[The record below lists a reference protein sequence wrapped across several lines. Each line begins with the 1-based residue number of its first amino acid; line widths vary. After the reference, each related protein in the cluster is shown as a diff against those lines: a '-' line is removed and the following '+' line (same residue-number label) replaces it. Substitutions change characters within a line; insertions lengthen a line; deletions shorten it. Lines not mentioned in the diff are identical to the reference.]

1 MKGQI
6 LQIKFLE
13 DKVFLTE
20 EVAMSFEQLGLT
32 AHRSKGNKPSFW
44 VLRVLNYAEKDEK
57 IFCEIVDYKN
67 GETEFSDR
75 QKLNAA
81 ILNKIKSISFN
92 KIDTEK
98 FVKTLERVNNIHY
111 RPTSNFVDSLAEEK
125 VSIPALKLEALP
137 VYIDETFYV
146 SLNDLRFILGG
157 VSFQKKFKGYPKS
170 IELTISNYDILVEF
184 DAIKNYF
191 VNIFGAKKIK
201 VFVKLE
207 IKGDDI
213 TVLSIFS
220 PEINKINRETIDT
233 IKFEFV
239 KKSLKKKPAI
249 EIDKSLF
256 TMDEYFEMFGDE
268 KVKSDTFYKN
278 DRELFE
284 DLISIS
290 QTKHYKHLRYLS
302 SRHAHTL
309 LKLRFVHKPISFL
322 FLIEGDRNYHLI
334 WETLDTREATYIWH
348 IDKSLEQL
356 KISLRHIEDIIN
368 IIKVQGKTAYLN
380 SADEPFRRIYHDYS
394 ELVDGFVKW
403 KGELESWMS

>member
-81 ILNKIKSISFN
+81 ILNKIKNISFN

-98 FVKTLERVNNIHY
+98 FVKTLERVNNNHY

-125 VSIPALKLEALP
+125 VSIPALKLEVLP

>member
-348 IDKSLEQL
+348 IDKSLAQL

>member
-81 ILNKIKSISFN
+81 ILNKIKNISFN

-98 FVKTLERVNNIHY
+98 FVKTLERVNNNHY

-125 VSIPALKLEALP
+125 VSIPALKLEVLP

-394 ELVDGFVKW
+394 EMVDGFVKW

>member
-81 ILNKIKSISFN
+81 ILNKIKNISFN

-98 FVKTLERVNNIHY
+98 FVKTLERVNNNHY

-125 VSIPALKLEALP
+125 VSIPALKLEVLP

-348 IDKSLEQL
+348 IDKSLAQL

-394 ELVDGFVKW
+394 EMVDGFVKW

>member
-1 MKGQI
+1 
-6 LQIKFLE
+6 
-13 DKVFLTE
+13 
-20 EVAMSFEQLGLT
+20 
-32 AHRSKGNKPSFW
+32 
-44 VLRVLNYAEKDEK
+44 
-57 IFCEIVDYKN
+57 
-67 GETEFSDR
+67 
-75 QKLNAA
+75 
-81 ILNKIKSISFN
+81 
-92 KIDTEK
+92 
-98 FVKTLERVNNIHY
+98 
-111 RPTSNFVDSLAEEK
+111 
-125 VSIPALKLEALP
+125 
-137 VYIDETFYV
+137 
-146 SLNDLRFILGG
+146 
-157 VSFQKKFKGYPKS
+157 
-170 IELTISNYDILVEF
+170 
-184 DAIKNYF
+184 
-191 VNIFGAKKIK
+191 
-201 VFVKLE
+201 
-207 IKGDDI
+207 
-213 TVLSIFS
+213 
-220 PEINKINRETIDT
+220 
-233 IKFEFV
+233 
-239 KKSLKKKPAI
+239 
-249 EIDKSLF
+249 
-256 TMDEYFEMFGDE
+256 MDEYFEMFGDE